1 MILVRDRMTTPV
13 VTVSI
18 NATLDD
24 VLALFDQESISAV
37 PVTSDGRLVGVVS
50 TTDVL
55 RSLSRVEARR
65 ITAESL
71 ITGPALVARP
81 DEPIDEAARRLV
93 ASRVHRLV
101 VADGERPVGILSTR
115 DLYEEILTRR
125 PTQPI
130 RGIMTAPVE
139 TVDIGD
145 SIDVATRLLTL
156 RNVRGLVALDMAT
169 PVGVYTHREAIAARL
184 LPRELRERPIEE
196 VMSYETICLNVDT
209 PIFRAAAYG
218 SAMNVRRFLIVEHRQ
233 LVGIVSSL
241 DLAGTVGFGSSD

>member
-13 VTVSI
+13 VTVPLE
-18 NATLDD
+18 ATLDD
-24 VLALFDQESISAV
+24 VVAVCDRESISAV
-37 PVTSDGRLVGVVS
+37 PVTSNDRLVGVVS

-55 RSLSRVEARR
+55 RALSRGEPR
-65 ITAESL
+65 ITAKSL
-71 ITGPALVARP
+71 IASPALVARP
-81 DEPIDEAARRLV
+81 DEPIEAAARRLV

-130 RGIMTAPVE
+130 RGIMTTPVE
-139 TVDIGD
+139 TVDIGA

-156 RNVRGLVALDMAT
+156 RNVHGLVVLDMAT

-184 LPRELRERPIEE
+184 LPRELRERPIEQ

-218 SAMNVRRFLIVEHRQ
+218 SAMNVRRFLVVDHKQ

-241 DLAGTVGFGSSD
+241 DLAGIVGFAPGG